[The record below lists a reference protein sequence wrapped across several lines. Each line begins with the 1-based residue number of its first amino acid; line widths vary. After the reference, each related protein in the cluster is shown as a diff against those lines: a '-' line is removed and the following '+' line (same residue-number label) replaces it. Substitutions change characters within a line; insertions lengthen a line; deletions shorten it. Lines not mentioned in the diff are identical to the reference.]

1 MSDSILVL
9 AGRPVDGFELTV
21 LIILVVGIFV
31 AIFAWRSAQMQARL
45 TLAAE
50 ARAREIEEGLQAVSS
65 GQSELVGRLVTM
77 THLLGERQSDMQQ
90 AVSERLD
97 AVTHRLGQSLLE
109 STRFTGDHL
118 TRLNE
123 RLAIVEGAG
132 QAIGAL
138 ADQVGGLKA
147 ILSNKQARG
156 AFGQARLEAIVKD
169 SVPANAHSFQET
181 LSNGTRPDCLIRLPT
196 TQEVLVIDAKFPL
209 EAISTWRE
217 AREGEMMKAAEQRVR
232 ADLGRHIED
241 IARKYLIPGETQDL
255 ALMFVPSES
264 IFADIQ
270 ESFPDIVQKAFK
282 ARVVLVSPSLLMLA
296 VQVVQSLVRD
306 ARMRDEARRIQI
318 EVGHLVEDVRRVK
331 ERAIALDKHFKQ
343 AGEDVSQLMIST
355 DKVTRRGLRI
365 GTVDLDQSD
374 APVSAPRLAAE

>member
-21 LIILVVGIFV
+21 LIILVIGIFV
-31 AIFAWRSAQMQARL
+31 AIFAWRSAHMQARL

-97 AVTHRLGQSLLE
+97 AVTHRLGQSLLD

-217 AREGEMMKAAEQRVR
+217 AREGEMMKAVEQRVR
-232 ADLGRHIED
+232 GDLGRHIED

-343 AGEDVSQLMIST
+343 AGDDVSQLMIST

-374 APVSAPRLAAE
+374 APVPAPRLAAE